1 VTASHREA
9 AETRFKP
16 TRAGII
22 NLWDYFDE
30 EFAFADG
37 RLALRGH
44 NGSGKTKALEVLFP
58 FVLDGSLDA
67 RRLDPF
73 SGENRTMKANLLYRG
88 QEAEHGYVWM
98 EFARPGEFE
107 PPSETVTL
115 IIGLRAHR
123 NWDRPRPSFYITE
136 KRMGVEFGLLS
147 ADSRPLTVKQLTAVL
162 GRDAH
167 YGDKKSAYQEAVDS
181 RLFGLGRQRYT
192 QLLDLLIALRRP
204 LLAKDLD
211 PGKVSDTL
219 TAGLSPVGEDLVE
232 QAARDFENLAAVQK
246 QYDDLAAADT
256 AVRAFLVQYVAY
268 LRVHTRHQ
276 LDQVVAR
283 LTAAAGCS
291 GAITVA
297 AREVARSGQEE
308 RRAIEAGK
316 LAKTSCETFDARLF
330 ALKNRDAYKDHEKL
344 ALRRNQL
351 EKEQRDLAAE
361 QARLAKARTNVQD
374 LGQEA
379 ADLAGRLAEVGR
391 AADRYARN
399 LVETAGRAGVTRD
412 GEPADS
418 GEDLRVTSKARAA
431 TRRDDIREIR
441 AQIGLVRDAER
452 DRRGAE
458 SALGTAQEM
467 LEQRKQS
474 CRDADDQLG
483 RARAAIAD
491 DLRSWAGRWSSD
503 GPCAVITADQADTL
517 AGALDQISEPDAPTL
532 IETFTMLT
540 QERKT
545 TLITIGE
552 QLKNR
557 DQVLAEQETRL
568 TDEREDV
575 AGERDDAPPQSD
587 LRPAD
592 WTGRPGAPLWQL
604 VSFAEDLDSDAA
616 AAIEGALY
624 GAGLLTAWIHP
635 DPALTTAA
643 VAEAEA
649 DGYLVAIPPA
659 ARPAG
664 QTLADVLVPEQQ
676 DIVDPALVAAVLA
689 SIAVADEVPLGSISP
704 SSARPVVTTR
714 AQYSYGPHL
723 GARPKTAPEFIGA
736 TNRANRR
743 RARLAELDVEIA
755 AIRGQRAEVVAELG
769 RTTDVLADF
778 GRAQRELPRT
788 APVAAALTEVANA
801 SARLSAARERLNEVK
816 AELEAAIAE
825 VDARARR
832 LRRAGADHDMPVG
845 PDEVDAVER
854 AVADFE
860 RTADDLVRARGE
872 VVGLGGDLAGRH
884 ALIDKLNT
892 QNEEAAALLGENEME
907 HAASAEKLRT
917 DERIGGT
924 AYEQIRDEIHDVE
937 TQLRAAR
944 GQLKIAMD
952 KESEEHDKL
961 VSAQNDLKHG
971 RENLVGAVTE
981 LTAQAAWFAPYANGD
996 LRPLLDVTETA
1007 QWPAPSQWPAAEQ
1020 VTAALVDRL
1029 AGAED
1034 PPEPLEAISAVLPE
1048 SAVTVLGA
1056 FTAATRGGRP
1066 VTDGL
1071 LKGAVDRMWSA
1082 YREFENAL
1090 KAGEDGYQADM
1101 AGDTPFVVD
1110 VATNEG
1116 RVPAA
1121 AFARKIA
1128 EDVENQ
1134 GILLE
1139 ERERTVLEDSLLTA
1153 LAQQIHSR
1161 VLAAKDLVNQM
1172 DADTKSKPMS
1182 SGMAIGIGWV
1192 RSDKLTEQQAT
1203 VSRLLDRDAATLG
1216 PDGLAELRGLLRAMI
1231 HEHRAS
1237 NPRDTYREVL
1247 TTVLDYRSW
1256 HTFEL
1261 RILQPGGPAERL
1273 TRKKHSE
1280 MSGGEKS
1287 AAIHMPLFAAA
1298 NALYSSS
1305 KPTCPRMVALD
1316 EAFAGIDDKFKPE
1329 LLGLTVRFDLDLF
1342 MTGHDLWVT
1351 YPTVPTIAHYDM
1363 QHDKAAHALSTLL
1376 ALWDGEQLVDADAGY
1391 AGNGDLSAELL
1402 GFRPTRHVPADV
1414 GDVLAM
1420 NVVGDD
1426 DDEGDE
1432 DWNDRRSAGCWRRR
1446 AGCGPRRPGRG
1457 PVSRPGIP
1465 AAAGRRP
1472 QVPGTD
1478 RGCRD
1483 RADQRRGA
1491 RRRRAEGDHRHH
1503 WRPPA
1508 VRD

>member
-1 VTASHREA
+1 MT
-9 AETRFKP
+9 ETRFKSVSP
-16 TRAGII
+16 AII

-30 EFAFADG
+30 EFVFADG

-98 EFARPGEFE
+98 EFRGPSEFE
-107 PPSETVTL
+107 HSESGRPTETVTL
-115 IIGLRAHR
+115 IIGLTAHK
-123 NWDRPRPSFYITE
+123 NWDRPRPSFYITDQ
-136 KRMGVEFGLLS
+136 RMGVEFGLLS
-147 ADSRPLTVKQLTAVL
+147 ADSRPLTAKQLTAVL

-167 YGDKKSAYQEAVDS
+167 HGDRKGAYQEAVDA

-219 TAGLSPVGEDLVE
+219 TAGLSPVDEDLVE

-246 QYDDLAAADT
+246 QYDDLAAANT
-256 AVRAFLVQYVAY
+256 AVQAFLVQYVAY
-268 LRVHTRHQ
+268 LRAHTRHQ
-276 LDQVVAR
+276 LEQVTAR
-283 LTAAAGCS
+283 MTAAAGHF
-291 GAITVA
+291 GAITMA
-297 AREVARSGQEE
+297 AREVTRSAQEE
-308 RRAIEAGK
+308 RRAIDAGK

-344 ALRRNQL
+344 AIRRSQL

-361 QARLAKARTNVQD
+361 QARLARARANVQD
-374 LGQEA
+374 LEQEA
-379 ADLAGRLAEVGR
+379 GGIAGRLAEVGR
-391 AADRYARN
+391 AIDRHARN
-399 LVETAGRAGVTRD
+399 LVETADRAGVTRD

-418 GEDLRVTSKARAA
+418 GEDLHVTSKARAA

-452 DRRGAE
+452 DRKGAE
-458 SALGTAQEM
+458 STLGTAQQL
-467 LEQRKQS
+467 LEKREQS
-474 CRDADDQLG
+474 CRDADEQLD
-483 RARAAIAD
+483 RARGAIAE

-503 GPCAVITADQADTL
+503 GPYAVVTADQAGMLT
-517 AGALDQISEPDAPTL
+517 GALDQISEPDAPTL
-532 IETFTMLT
+532 IEMFTMLT
-540 QERKT
+540 QNRKT
-545 TLITIGE
+545 ALITAGE

-557 DQVLAEQETRL
+557 DQGLAEQETQR
-568 TDEREDV
+568 TGERE
-575 AGERDDAPPQSD
+575 AIAAERDDAPPASD
-587 LRPAD
+587 LRTAD
-592 WTGRPGAPLWQL
+592 RTGRPGAPLWQL
-604 VSFAEDLDSDAA
+604 VSFADDLGDGAA

-635 DPALTTAA
+635 DPALTATA
-643 VAEAEA
+643 VAAAEA
-649 DGYLVAIPPA
+649 DGYLVALPPE
-659 ARPAG
+659 ARPVG
-664 QTLADVLVPEQQ
+664 RTLADVLVPVQQGMVQQ
-676 DIVDPALVAAVLA
+676 DTVAPAVVAAVLA
-689 SIAVADEVPLGSISP
+689 SIAVAEEVSP
-704 SSARPVVTTR
+704 EPTGPVVTTR
-714 AQYSYGPHL
+714 AQYSFGPYL
-723 GARPKTAPEFIGA
+723 GARPKAAPEFIGA
-736 TNRANRR
+736 TSRASRR
-743 RARLAELDVEIA
+743 RARLAELDIEIA
-755 AIRGQRAEVVAELG
+755 AIRGQRDEVAAELG
-769 RTTDVLADF
+769 RTGDALADL

-801 SARLSAARERLNEVK
+801 AARLSAARERLNEAR
-816 AELEAAIAE
+816 AELDAAIAE
-825 VDARARR
+825 LDARARR

-845 PDEVDAVER
+845 PGEVDAVER
-854 AVADFE
+854 AVAEFE
-860 RTADDLVRARGE
+860 RAADDLVRSRRDAAT
-872 VVGLGGDLAGRH
+872 LDDDLTRRRT
-884 ALIDKLNT
+884 LIDRLSTENDD
-892 QNEEAAALLGENEME
+892 AAELLADN
-907 HAASAEKLRT
+907 HAAHMASAEKLNVE
-917 DERIGGT
+917 ERVTG
-924 AYEQIRDEIHDVE
+924 AEYEQIRDEITE
-937 TQLRAAR
+937 AEKELGAARAGLRATNEREA
-944 GQLKIAMD
+944 
-952 KESEEHDKL
+952 EEHDAL
-961 VSAQNDLKHG
+961 VRAQGDLDHG
-971 RENLVGAVTE
+971 RRDLVGAVAE
-981 LTAQAAWFAPYANGD
+981 LTAQAAVFAPYAHGD

-1007 QWPAPSQWPAAEQ
+1007 PWPGTSQWPAAEQ
-1020 VTAALVDRL
+1020 ATAALVDRL
-1029 AGAED
+1029 ASED
-1034 PPEPLEAISAVLPE
+1034 EPPEPLDAISAVLPDGV
-1048 SAVTVLGA
+1048 AAILDA
-1056 FTAATRGGRP
+1056 FTAATRGGRA
-1066 VTDGL
+1066 VTDGV
-1071 LKGAVDRMWSA
+1071 LKSAVDRTWSA

-1101 AGDTPFVVD
+1101 TGDAPFVVD

-1203 VSRLLDRDAATLG
+1203 VSRLLDRDAANLG

-1247 TTVLDYRSW
+1247 GSVLDYRSW

-1261 RILQPGGPAERL
+1261 RMLQPGGPPERL

-1305 KPTCPRMVALD
+1305 KATCPRMVALD

-1363 QHDKAAHALSTLL
+1363 QHDKATHALSTLL
-1376 ALWDGEQLVDADAGY
+1376 ALWDGEQLIDADAGY
-1391 AGNGDLSAELL
+1391 AGNEDLAAELL

-1414 GDVLAM
+1414 GDVLTM
-1420 NVVGDD
+1420 NVDGDD

-1432 DWNDRRSAGCWRRR
+1432 D
-1446 AGCGPRRPGRG
+1446 
-1457 PVSRPGIP
+1457 
-1465 AAAGRRP
+1465 
-1472 QVPGTD
+1472 T
-1478 RGCRD
+1478 
-1483 RADQRRGA
+1483 
-1491 RRRRAEGDHRHH
+1491 E
-1503 WRPPA
+1503 
-1508 VRD
+1508 

>member
-1 VTASHREA
+1 VTASRREA
-9 AETRFKP
+9 AGTRFKP

-98 EFARPGEFE
+98 EFGRPGDSGQ
-107 PPSETVTL
+107 PAETVTL
-115 IIGLRAHR
+115 IIGLTAHK
-123 NWDRPRPSFYITE
+123 NWDRPRPSFYITGQ
-136 KRMGVEFGLLS
+136 RMGVEFGLLS
-147 ADSRPLTVKQLTAVL
+147 ADSRPLTSKQLTALL

-167 YGDKKSAYQEAVDS
+167 HGDRKGAYQEAVDA

-219 TAGLSPVGEDLVE
+219 TAGLSPVDEDLVE

-246 QYDDLAAADT
+246 QYDDLAGADT
-256 AVRAFLVQYVAY
+256 AVRAFLGQYVAY

-276 LDQVVAR
+276 LDQVTAR
-283 LTAAAGCS
+283 MTAAAGHF

-297 AREVARSGQEE
+297 AREAARSAREE
-308 RRAIEAGK
+308 RRAMDAGK
-316 LAKTSCETFDARLF
+316 LARTSVQTFDARLF
-330 ALKNRDAYKDHEKL
+330 ALRNRDAYKDHEKL
-344 ALRRNQL
+344 AIRRGQL

-361 QARLAKARTNVQD
+361 QARLARARANVQD

-379 ADLAGRLAEVGR
+379 VGAAGRLAEVSR
-391 AADRYARN
+391 AVDRHARD
-399 LVETAGRAGVTRD
+399 LVETADRSGVTRD

-418 GEDLRVTSKARAA
+418 GEDLHVTSKARAA
-431 TRRDDIREIR
+431 ARRDDIREIR
-441 AQIGLVRDAER
+441 AQIALVRDAER
-452 DRRGAE
+452 DREGAE
-458 SALGTAQEM
+458 TALGTAQ
-467 LEQRKQS
+467 QR
-474 CRDADDQLG
+474 LG
-483 RARAAIAD
+483 RREQSSRAADERLEGARAAVAA
-491 DLRSWAGRWSSD
+491 DLRSWAARWSSD
-503 GPCAVITADQADTL
+503 GPYAVITAGQAGPL
-517 AGALDQISEPDAPTL
+517 AAALDQIGEPDAPTL
-532 IETFTMLT
+532 IETFTTAT

-545 TLITIGE
+545 ALITLGE
-552 QLKNR
+552 QLKHR
-557 DQVLAEQETRL
+557 DQGLAGREARL
-568 TDEREDV
+568 TGEREKV
-575 AGERDDAPPQSD
+575 AAERDDAPPPSD

-592 WTGRPGAPLWQL
+592 RAGRPGAPLWQL
-604 VSFAEDLDSDAA
+604 VSFADDLDDDAA

-635 DPALTTAA
+635 DPALTAAA

-649 DGYLVAIPPA
+649 DGYLVALPPE
-659 ARPAG
+659 ARPVG
-664 QTLADVLVPEQQ
+664 RTLADVLVPVPQ
-676 DIVDPALVAAVLA
+676 DLVAPPAVAAVLA
-689 SIAVADEVPLGSISP
+689 SIAVAEEASP
-704 SSARPVVTTR
+704 GPTGPVVTTR

-723 GARPKTAPEFIGA
+723 GARPKAAPEFIGA

-743 RARLAELDVEIA
+743 RARLAELDIEIA
-755 AIRGQRAEVVAELG
+755 AIAGLRDEVAAELG
-769 RTTDVLADF
+769 RAADALADL

-788 APVAAALTEVANA
+788 APVAEALTEVADA
-801 SARLSAARERLNEVK
+801 AARLSAARDRLNEAK
-816 AELEAAIAE
+816 AELDAAIAE
-825 VDARARR
+825 LDARARR
-832 LRRAGADHDMPVG
+832 LRRAAADHDMPAG
-845 PDEVDAVER
+845 RAEVDAVER
-854 AVADFE
+854 AVAEFE
-860 RTADDLVRARGE
+860 RVADDLVRGRRDAAALDE
-872 VVGLGGDLAGRH
+872 DLTSRR
-884 ALIDKLNT
+884 ALIDRLAAEND
-892 QNEEAAALLGENEME
+892 EAAGLLADNQAA
-907 HAASAEKLRT
+907 HIASAEKLSVE
-917 DERIGGT
+917 ERVTG
-924 AYEQIRDEIHDVE
+924 AEYEQIRDEISE
-937 TQLRAAR
+937 TEKQLGAARAELRAA
-944 GQLKIAMD
+944 
-952 KESEEHDKL
+952 SERAAKEHDNL
-961 VSAQNDLKHG
+961 VRAHGDLDHG
-971 RENLVGAVTE
+971 RRDLAGGVAE
-981 LTAQAAWFAPYANGD
+981 LTAQAAVFAPYAHGD

-1007 QWPAPSQWPAAEQ
+1007 PWPGPSQWPAAEQ
-1020 VTAALVDRL
+1020 VTAALADRL
-1029 AGAED
+1029 ASEDD
-1034 PPEPLEAISAVLPE
+1034 PPEPLGAISAVLPDG
-1048 SAVTVLGA
+1048 VTAIMGA
-1056 FTAATRGGRP
+1056 FTAATAPSRGGRA
-1066 VTDGL
+1066 VTDGV
-1071 LKGAVDRMWSA
+1071 LKSAVDRTWSA
-1082 YREFENAL
+1082 YREFENSL

-1101 AGDTPFVVD
+1101 TGDAPFVVD
-1110 VATNEG
+1110 VATSEG

-1139 ERERTVLEDSLLTA
+1139 ERERTVLENSLLTA

-1161 VLAAKDLVNQM
+1161 VLAAKDLVAEM
-1172 DADTKSKPMS
+1172 DADTRSKPMS
-1182 SGMAIGIGWV
+1182 SGMAIGIRWV
-1192 RSDKLTEQQAT
+1192 KSDKLTEQRAA

-1231 HEHRAS
+1231 HEHRAG

-1247 TTVLDYRSW
+1247 GSVLDYRSW

-1261 RILQPGGPAERL
+1261 RMLQPGGPPERL

-1287 AAIHMPLFAAA
+1287 AAIHLPLFAAA

-1351 YPTVPTIAHYDM
+1351 YPTVPTVAHYDM

-1376 ALWDGEQLVDADAGY
+1376 ALWDGEQLIDADAGY
-1391 AGNGDLSAELL
+1391 AGNEDLAAGLL
-1402 GFRPTRHVPADV
+1402 GFRPTRHVPPDI

-1420 NVVGDD
+1420 NVDGGDD
-1426 DDEGDE
+1426 DEAGE
-1432 DWNDRRSAGCWRRR
+1432 D
-1446 AGCGPRRPGRG
+1446 
-1457 PVSRPGIP
+1457 
-1465 AAAGRRP
+1465 
-1472 QVPGTD
+1472 
-1478 RGCRD
+1478 
-1483 RADQRRGA
+1483 
-1491 RRRRAEGDHRHH
+1491 AE
-1503 WRPPA
+1503 
-1508 VRD
+1508 